1 MGIKNA
7 NNANKAKTNKKK
19 TFKKRAKP
27 RKSNKSKTAR
37 RKSMKGGTT
46 GGIYNLGNMNQ
57 VGKLYNDMNFQKT
70 NTFEINPSPLSNLV

>member
-1 MGIKNA
+1 MGIKKA
-7 NNANKAKTNKKK
+7 NNANKAKINKKK

-46 GGIYNLGNMNQ
+46 GGIYNLNQ
-57 VGKLYNDMNFQKT
+57 VGKLYNDMNFHKT
-70 NTFEINPSPLSNLV
+70 NAFEINPSPLSNLV